1 MITHHTE
8 VQVRKT
14 LSLIGALLVA
24 QAVLASPPAG
34 AATPSAPSA
43 SALLITGDR
52 VAAATTPDGR
62 DTFDI
67 QPAAAK
73 GVARSLVHLRLGGRD
88 YEVPGTAL
96 PYLGRGLD
104 LSLFDV
110 KALLASQA
118 DGRVP
123 VEVTSAA
130 ATQTIPG
137 LGAGKRSL
145 DGAATQTF
153 GAALA
158 RQFAEDN
165 ARGHFGGQGLF
176 AGGTTIALAGAKQPK
191 AAQPETAQP
200 RSVMRTV
207 SLDANDIAGK
217 PADTGVGF
225 LYNTEDGNILDP
237 NENYNY
243 FAGGTAKFS
252 APDGTYSALGLFW
265 TVDADNNLTEVR
277 FSAQPEFPVS
287 ADTTVRVDAAK
298 ANSEVTWVTPRPAL
312 LDDNGFLFR
321 RAAKTGPA
329 FAVDYDA
336 GPGVPIRVSPTTK
349 PVRSGALQTYPYSR
363 LISPPGLGV
372 PYEYQLQKVTTG
384 TIPRQRYVVAAK
396 DVATI
401 DATYYSELSTTGL
414 RQRAGMFSFED
425 SGGRA
430 SHPIATPRHQTE
442 YVSAS
447 PDLYWFGG
455 FSKYIQPGPFQ
466 SWEGGQYEVFHRYQP
481 GQTLTEG
488 WNRFPLHPAGQV
500 ALLPMDD
507 GFTPAIPAATRNGD
521 AVRFTITPFS
531 DNQPGHTG
539 FGYYGDSRDTITGHY
554 TITQDGKVLA
564 DGDPVP
570 TSADAFIMQQP
581 VGTGPSTLGLTLDA
595 GRVGPMYLQSTAT
608 HTEWT
613 WKSGHVEGAQLPPAL
628 ACQLVKGGPP
638 DRACAVEPLLTLG
651 YAVGSLRPDGSTLVG
666 PQGLDLTVG
675 HLQQTAA
682 SAIAGA
688 TVQFSTD
695 GTTWQD
701 ATVTAQGGGV
711 FHAAFTATASDFRG
725 GYVSL
730 RVTSSDAAG
739 ATVSET
745 ITRAYRI
752 SPF

>member
-1 MITHHTE
+1 M
-8 VQVRKT
+8 RKT
-14 LSLIGALLVA
+14 LSLFGVLLAA

-34 AATPSAPSA
+34 AATPATPPA

-52 VAAATTPDGR
+52 VSVRATPDGR

-73 GVARSLVHLRLGGRD
+73 GVARALVHLRLGSRD

-110 KALLASQA
+110 KALLASQS

-145 DGAATQTF
+145 DGAAAQAF

-176 AGGTTIALAGAKQPK
+176 AGGTTIALAGATQPK
-191 AAQPETAQP
+191 TAQP

-207 SLDANDIAGK
+207 SVDAKDIAGK
-217 PADTGVGF
+217 PADTGVAF
-225 LYNTEDGNILDP
+225 LYNTDDGNILDP
-237 NENYNY
+237 SESLNY

-252 APDGTYSALGLFW
+252 APDGVYSALGLFW
-265 TVDADNNLTEVR
+265 TLDADDNLTEVR
-277 FSAQPEFPVS
+277 FSAQPEFSVG
-287 ADTTVRVDAAK
+287 ADTTVRVDASRAD
-298 ANSEVTWVTPRPAL
+298 SEVKWVTPRPAL
-312 LDDNGFLFR
+312 LDDNGFFFR

-363 LISPPGLGV
+363 LISPPGPGL
-372 PYEYQLQKVTTG
+372 PYEYQLQKAAIG
-384 TIPRQRYVVAAK
+384 TIPKQRYVIAAK
-396 DVATI
+396 DVATV
-401 DATYYSELSTTGL
+401 DTTYYSELVTVGL
-414 RQRAGMFSFED
+414 RQRSGMFSFEEN
-425 SGGRA
+425 GGRA
-430 SHPIATPRHQTE
+430 SHQLATPRHQTE

-466 SWEGGQYEVFHRYQP
+466 SWEGGQYEVFHRYSP

-500 ALLPMDD
+500 ALLPTED
-507 GFTPAIPAATRNGD
+507 GFGPAIPAATRTGD
-521 AVRFTITPFS
+521 VVRFAIKPFS
-531 DNQPGHTG
+531 DNEPGHTG
-539 FGYYGDSRDTITGHY
+539 FGYYGESRDTITGHY
-554 TITQDGKVLA
+554 AITQDGQVLA
-564 DGDPVP
+564 EGDPVAAN
-570 TSADAFIMQQP
+570 ADDFSVTQQ
-581 VGTGPSTLGLTLDA
+581 VGTAPSTLGLTLDA

-628 ACQLVKGGPP
+628 VCQFFKGGPP

-651 YAVGSLRPDGSTLVG
+651 YAVGALRPDGSTLVG

-682 SAIAGA
+682 SAITGA

-695 GTTWQD
+695 DTTWHD
-701 ATVTAQGGGV
+701 ATVTAQAGGV
-711 FHAAFTATASDFRG
+711 FHAAFTATTDDFRG
-725 GYVSL
+725 GNVSL
-730 RVTSSDAAG
+730 RVTASDAAG

-745 ITRAYRI
+745 ITRAYHV

>member
-1 MITHHTE
+1 M
-8 VQVRKT
+8 RKT
-14 LSLIGALLVA
+14 LSLFGVLLAA
-24 QAVLASPPAG
+24 QAGLAGAPPPAS
-34 AATPSAPSA
+34 AAANPAA
-43 SALLITGDR
+43 SALLVTGDR
-52 VAAATTPDGR
+52 VTVRTAPDGR

-104 LSLFDV
+104 LSLFDI
-110 KALLASQA
+110 KALLASQS

-137 LGAGKRSL
+137 LGAGKRAL
-145 DGAATQTF
+145 DGSAAQAF

-176 AGGTTIALAGAKQPK
+176 AGGTTVALAGAKQPK
-191 AAQPETAQP
+191 AAKP

-207 SLDANDIAGK
+207 SIDAKDIAGK
-217 PADTGVGF
+217 PADTGVAF

-237 NENYNY
+237 NENFNY

-277 FSAQPEFPVS
+277 FSAQPEFSVS
-287 ADTTVRVDAAK
+287 ADTRVRVDASR
-298 ANSEVTWVTPRPAL
+298 ANSLVTWVTPRPAL
-312 LDDNGFLFR
+312 LDDNGFFLR

-329 FAVDYDA
+329 LTIDYDA

-349 PVRSGALQTYPYSR
+349 PVSSGALQTYPYSR
-363 LISPPGLGV
+363 LISPPGPGV
-372 PYEYQLQKVTTG
+372 PYEYQLQKAATG
-384 TIPRQRYVVAAK
+384 TIPKQRYVIAAK
-396 DVATI
+396 DVATV
-401 DATYYSELSTTGL
+401 DSTYYSELPTTGL
-414 RQRAGMFSFED
+414 RQRSGIFSFED
-425 SGGRA
+425 GGGRV
-430 SHPIATPRHQTE
+430 SHPISIPRHQTE
-442 YVSAS
+442 YVSAAS
-447 PDLYWFGG
+447 DLYWFGG

-466 SWEGGQYEVFHRYQP
+466 SWEGGQYEPFHRYQP
-481 GQTLTEG
+481 GQSLTED
-488 WNRFPLHPAGQV
+488 WNKFPLHPAGQV

-507 GFTPAIPAATRNGD
+507 GYQPVIPAATRTGD
-521 AVRFTITPFS
+521 LVRFTISPFS
-531 DNQPGHTG
+531 DNTPGHTG
-539 FGYYGDSRDTITGHY
+539 FGYYGESRDTITGHY
-554 TITQDGKVLA
+554 TVTQNGAVIA
-564 DGDPVP
+564 EGDPAA
-570 TSADAFIMQQP
+570 TSALDLGLEQP
-581 VGTGPSTLGLTLDA
+581 VGAEPSTLGLTLDA
-595 GRVGPMYLQSTAT
+595 GRSGPMYLQSTAT

-613 WKSGHVEGAQLPPAL
+613 WKSGHVGDAQLPPAL
-628 ACQLVKGGPP
+628 ACRLLKFEPP

-651 YAVGSLRPDGSTLVG
+651 YAVGSLRPDGSTLPG

-682 SAIAGA
+682 SAVTGA
-688 TVQFSTD
+688 TVQYSTD

-701 ATVTAQGGGV
+701 ATVTAQAGGV
-711 FHAAFTATASDFRG
+711 FHAAFTATLNDFRG
-725 GYVSL
+725 AYVSL
-730 RVTSSDAAG
+730 RVTASDAAG
-739 ATVSET
+739 ATISET
-745 ITRAYRI
+745 ITRAYHV

>member
-1 MITHHTE
+1 M
-8 VQVRKT
+8 RKT
-14 LSLIGALLVA
+14 LSLVGALLAA
-24 QAVLASPPAG
+24 QAVLVAPPAG
-34 AATPSAPSA
+34 AATAPAA

-52 VAAATTPDGR
+52 IAVRTAPDGR
-62 DTFDI
+62 DTFEI

-110 KALLASQA
+110 KALLASQP

-145 DGAATQTF
+145 DGAATLSF

-191 AAQPETAQP
+191 AQP

-207 SLDANDIAGK
+207 SVDAKDIAGK
-217 PADTGVGF
+217 PADTGAAF
-225 LYNTEDGNILDP
+225 LYNTDDGNILDP
-237 NENYNY
+237 NENINY

-265 TVDADNNLTEVR
+265 TLDADQNLTEVR
-277 FSAQPEFPVS
+277 LSVQPEFAVS
-287 ADTTVRVDAAK
+287 ADTTIRVDASRAD
-298 ANSEVTWVTPRPAL
+298 SEVKWVTPRPAL
-312 LDDNGFLFR
+312 LDDNGFFLR

-329 FAVDYDA
+329 FSIDYDA

-363 LISPPGLGV
+363 LISPPSTGL
-372 PYEYQLQKVTTG
+372 PYEYQLQKAAIG
-384 TIPRQRYVVAAK
+384 TIPKQRYVVAAK

-401 DATYYSELSTTGL
+401 DATYYSEFETTGL
-414 RQRAGMFSFED
+414 RQRSGIFSFED
-425 SGGRA
+425 GGGRA
-430 SHPIATPRHQTE
+430 SHPMSSPRHQTE

-466 SWEGGQYEVFHRYQP
+466 SWEGGQYEVFHHYQP
-481 GQTLTEG
+481 GQTLTES

-500 ALLPMDD
+500 ALLPMED
-507 GFTPAIPAATRNGD
+507 GYQPAIPAATRNGD
-521 AVRFTITPFS
+521 SVRFTMSPFS
-531 DNQPGHTG
+531 DNEPGHTG
-539 FGYYGDSRDTITGHY
+539 FGYYGESRDTITGHY
-554 TITQDGKVLA
+554 TITQNGAVLA
-564 DGDPVP
+564 EGDPAASS
-570 TSADAFIMQQP
+570 TLDFSLEQP
-581 VGTGPSTLGLTLDA
+581 VGAEPSTLGLTLDA
-595 GRVGPMYLQSTAT
+595 GRVGPMYLQSTAS

-613 WKSGHVEGAQLPPAL
+613 WKSGHVAGAQLPPAL

-651 YAVGSLRPDGSTLVG
+651 YAVGALRPDGSTLPG

-675 HLQQTAA
+675 HLQQTAVG
-682 SAIAGA
+682 AIAGA

-711 FHAAFTATASDFRG
+711 FHAAFTATADGFRS

-730 RVTSSDAAG
+730 RVTASDAAG

-745 ITRAYRI
+745 ITRAYRV